1 MESKHFC
8 DGYETHCWVIGS
20 QTWLF
25 PASCRVAVFCVIVVW
40 VGVGLWLVVCLVWS
54 CCCGGASWG
63 GFVGCELD
71 SGRDDASLCVCNVFL
86 LLLVF

>member
-1 MESKHFC
+1 MVGC
-8 DGYETHCWVIGS
+8 LPCVVALCG
-20 QTWLF
+20 
-25 PASCRVAVFCVIVVW
+25 VAV
-40 VGVGLWLVVCLVWS
+40 
-54 CCCGGASWG
+54 WG